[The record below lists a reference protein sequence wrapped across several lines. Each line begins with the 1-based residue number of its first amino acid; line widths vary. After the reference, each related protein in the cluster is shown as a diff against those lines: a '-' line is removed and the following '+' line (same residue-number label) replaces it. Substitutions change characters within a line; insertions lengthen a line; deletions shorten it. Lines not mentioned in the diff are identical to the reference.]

1 VLLASW
7 ELVIEAVKA
16 RFVPLS
22 VNENAGELPP

>member
-1 VLLASW
+1 VLFASF

-22 VNENAGELPP
+22 VNDNAGEVPP